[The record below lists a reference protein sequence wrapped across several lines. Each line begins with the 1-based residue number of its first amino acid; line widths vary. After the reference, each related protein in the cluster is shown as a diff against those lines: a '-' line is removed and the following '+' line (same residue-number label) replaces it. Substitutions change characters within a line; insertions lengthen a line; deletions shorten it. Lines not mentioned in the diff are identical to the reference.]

1 MASYYLL
8 EETLKYEKPK
18 VVVFNVLAMK
28 YDEPQKEAYNR
39 LNLDGMKLSKEK
51 IKAVKASMMD
61 DENLI
66 EYIFPLLRYH
76 SRWSELTS
84 EDFKY
89 LFKKDKIS
97 LMVTT

>member
-1 MASYYLL
+1 MMN
-8 EETLKYEKPK
+8 PRR
-18 VVVFNVLAMK
+18 
-28 YDEPQKEAYNR
+28 EAYNR

-76 SRWSELTS
+76 SRWSET
-84 EDFKY
+84 D
-89 LFKKDKIS
+89 
-97 LMVTT
+97 